1 MDNLIELSHISKS
14 FKLGDSELKV
24 LDGISFT
31 IKKGEFVAIVGPS
44 GSGKSTMLYLLG
56 CLDRPTEGKI
66 LFDNEDLA
74 LVSEERLAEIRNQK
88 IGFVFQMFNLLP
100 RTSALANVLLPTVY
114 NSAPIG
120 NQKEK
125 ALKMLERVGLAE
137 RSSHFP
143 NQLSGGEQQRV
154 AIARALINNPELILA
169 DEPTGNLD
177 SKSGASILKIFQG
190 LHLEG
195 KTIILIT
202 HDHEIAK
209 LAERKLELKDGR
221 LTRNS

>member
-1 MDNLIELSHISKS
+1 MNNLITLDHVSKS

-24 LDGISFT
+24 LDDISFT

-56 CLDRPTEGKI
+56 CLDRPTKGKI

-114 NSAPIG
+114 NTAPIG

-125 ALKMLERVGLAE
+125 ALKMLARVGLAE

-177 SKSGASILKIFQG
+177 SKSGAEILKIFHE
-190 LHLEG
+190 LHDEG

-221 LTRNS
+221 LARNS